1 METISR
7 LWFQFDDIRCH
18 QGHFEPTNL
27 DSQTDFHLNIPGLT
41 YPFVNSQAH
50 LKFMLILSLPDDEID
65 IGDANAFMDTTPP
78 QVIAGFEA
86 DPDKGFIWR
95 EFGIQGAC

>member
-1 METISR
+1 
-7 LWFQFDDIRCH
+7 
-18 QGHFEPTNL
+18 
-27 DSQTDFHLNIPGLT
+27 
-41 YPFVNSQAH
+41 
-50 LKFMLILSLPDDEID
+50 MLILSLPDDEID

-95 EFGIQGAC
+95 ELGIHGAWCVCKSVRAYV